1 MELAIGILTVF
12 LVLDALFLVLL
23 ILLQLPKKEAG
34 LGTAFGGG
42 TTDALFG
49 AGAGNV
55 LTKLTTWGAVFFLVA
70 ALVLSIMHKNAGDKR
85 RNLGLTTTNSAPTDL
100 QESTKKKG
108 DGPIKDFPSA
118 ATNNGNTTKPTPE
131 DITTSPPAP
140 KKETGKGKA
149 PKPKTPP
156 TTPKIKTGEAPKP
169 KTPPAKTKKSSKD
182 APPAK
187 SKKAPPAKK

>member
-1 MELAIGILTVF
+1 MELAIGILTIF

-70 ALVLSIMHKNAGDKR
+70 ALVLSIMHKNAGEKR
-85 RNLGLTTTNSAPTDL
+85 RNLGQNQPVKTNAPPITTQASTNAPN
-100 QESTKKKG
+100 
-108 DGPIKDFPSA
+108 PIKNITPPIPTKNN
-118 ATNNGNTTKPTPE
+118 ATASSPAGNTTTPPPTSKSK
-131 DITTSPPAP
+131 T
-140 KKETGKGKA
+140 GKA

-156 TTPKIKTGEAPKP
+156 PTPKSKTEETTKP
-169 KTPPAKTKKSSKD
+169 KAPETKKSEKAS
-182 APPAK
+182 PPDK
-187 SKKAPPAKK
+187 GKKAPPAKE

>member
-1 MELAIGILTVF
+1 MELAIGILTIF

-70 ALVLSIMHKNAGDKR
+70 ALVLSIMHKQVGEDRNPGQNQPAETNAAPVI
-85 RNLGLTTTNSAPTDL
+85 TQAPTNAPNPIKNITPSAPT
-100 QESTKKKG
+100 KNN
-108 DGPIKDFPSA
+108 
-118 ATNNGNTTKPTPE
+118 ATASPPAGNTT
-131 DITTSPPAP
+131 TSSSAP
-140 KKETGKGKA
+140 KKETGKA
-149 PKPKTPP
+149 PKPNTPP
-156 TTPKIKTGEAPKP
+156 PAPKSKTEETAKP
-169 KTPPAKTKKSSKD
+169 KAPETKKAPPAKTKKTDKAD
-182 APPAK
+182 PPDK
-187 SKKAPPAKK
+187 GKE

>member
-1 MELAIGILTVF
+1 MELAIGILTIF

-70 ALVLSIMHKNAGDKR
+70 ALVLSIMHKNAGEKR
-85 RNLGLTTTNSAPTDL
+85 RNLGQNQPAETNAAPVITQAQTNAPNPIKTITPSAPTK
-100 QESTKKKG
+100 TN
-108 DGPIKDFPSA
+108 
-118 ATNNGNTTKPTPE
+118 ATASPPAGNTT
-131 DITTSPPAP
+131 TSSSAP
-140 KKETGKGKA
+140 KKETGKA
-149 PKPKTPP
+149 PKPNTPP
-156 TTPKIKTGEAPKP
+156 PAPKSKTEETAKAKAP
-169 KTPPAKTKKSSKD
+169 ETKTPPAKADPPVKGKK
-182 APPAK
+182 
-187 SKKAPPAKK
+187 

>member
-1 MELAIGILTVF
+1 MELFIGILTIF

-70 ALVLSIMHKNAGDKR
+70 ALVLSIVHKKAGEKR
-85 RNLGLTTTNSAPTDL
+85 RNLGQTQAPPPPPESAGEKAPDPNPT
-100 QESTKKKG
+100 
-108 DGPIKDFPSA
+108 IKNIDPSVLA
-118 ATNNGNTTKPTPE
+118 KNNATEPPAGNTPPTPKSK
-131 DITTSPPAP
+131 T
-140 KKETGKGKA
+140 GKA

-156 TTPKIKTGEAPKP
+156 PE
-169 KTPPAKTKKSSKD
+169 TKKLD
-182 APPAK
+182 
-187 SKKAPPAKK
+187 KAPPPDKGKKVPSAKK

>member
-1 MELAIGILTVF
+1 MELAIGILTIF

-70 ALVLSIMHKNAGDKR
+70 ALVLSIMHKNAGEKR
-85 RNLGLTTTNSAPTDL
+85 RNLGQNQPAETNAPPVTTQALTNAPNPVKNITP
-100 QESTKKKG
+100 SI
-108 DGPIKDFPSA
+108 PIKNN
-118 ATNNGNTTKPTPE
+118 ATASSPAGNTTTPPPTPKSKTE
-131 DITTSPPAP
+131 ETTKP
-140 KKETGKGKA
+140 KA
-149 PKPKTPP
+149 P
-156 TTPKIKTGEAPKP
+156 E
-169 KTPPAKTKKSSKD
+169 TKKSEKAS
-182 APPAK
+182 PPDK
-187 SKKAPPAKK
+187 GKKAPPAKE